1 MWLRIAVALVL
12 AAAPLRGQLPAF
24 DVVSIK
30 PNKSGAP
37 GSETD
42 TLPGRITLINVT
54 PVSLVLRAFGVPRPQ
69 ILGVPGWATTERY
82 DVVVTVAEGRVLN
95 DRDRQ
100 PFFQQMLEDRWQLR
114 FHRET
119 RRLRVYS
126 LVVSDT
132 ARLALHAGAGEYAM
146 KVENAGP
153 HVILRSTRGNMG
165 RLAEILTGFVG
176 NSVIDDTGLTG
187 EYDFTLDWVREA
199 SAEAPGPSLFTALRE
214 QAGLRLVAAE
224 KDVPVVV
231 IDRLERPSP
240 N

>member
-1 MWLRIAVALVL
+1 MRLCIALTLVL
-12 AAAPLRGQLPAF
+12 AVAPLRGQSTTF

-30 PNKSGAP
+30 PNNSGAAA
-37 GSETD
+37 SDTE
-42 TLPGRITLINVT
+42 TLPGRIMLINVT

-69 ILGVPGWATTERY
+69 LIDVPGWAATERY
-82 DVVVTVAEGRVLN
+82 DVIVTVPAGRALN
-95 DRDRQ
+95 DRERQ

-126 LVVSDT
+126 LVVSDPAKVAVHT
-132 ARLALHAGAGEYAM
+132 GAGEYAM

-153 HVILRSTRGNMG
+153 RVTLRSTRGNIG

-176 NSVIDDTGLTG
+176 NSVSDDTGLTG
-187 EYDFTLDWVREA
+187 QYDFSLDWVRDASVEA
-199 SAEAPGPSLFTALRE
+199 SGPSLFTALRE
-214 QAGLRLVAAE
+214 QIGLRLVAAE
-224 KDVPVVV
+224 KEVPVVV
-231 IDRLERPSP
+231 IDGLERPSA